1 MRVWRVAAP
10 RRLES
15 AVRRFPDNQ
24 AVADQLPDFQ
34 NDTTGIRRSAR
45 RSRCRHARQPI
56 IREPRAVAAALLAI
70 TCCLGCDSGH
80 TLRRDDSARSAS
92 GEALAATAKGAR
104 QEVPYTT
111 RPLDVFGKVTGV
123 VEIDGAPPPDT
134 VIQPPPELAPVCFAF
149 TQRRIDRS
157 GSRVAGVVVW
167 IEGLRSGKP
176 LPVERRF
183 EIANDRCLL
192 VPEVQPALAGG
203 TLNVQNLDATD
214 HRTRIT
220 RLDGGEVLAT
230 IRESEEGQVVP
241 NEHVLSRPG
250 VLHLTCDVHPWTQA
264 WIAVFD
270 HPYYGLT
277 GRDGAFALDSI
288 PPGRYA
294 IRAWH
299 PRLGAMADSLT
310 IQAGQTV
317 TLALR
322 AKAAP

>member
-1 MRVWRVAAP
+1 
-10 RRLES
+10 L
-15 AVRRFPDNQ
+15 
-24 AVADQLPDFQ
+24 LDFQ
-34 NDTTGIRRSAR
+34 NDTIGARQPAR
-45 RSRCRHARQPI
+45 RSRWRHVRQPV
-56 IREPRAVAAALLAI
+56 IREPGVVAVVLLAI
-70 TCCLGCDSGH
+70 ACCLGCDSGH
-80 TLRRDDSARSAS
+80 TARRDDSARSAS
-92 GEALAATAKGAR
+92 GEALAGTAAAAR
-104 QEVPYTT
+104 QAVPYTA
-111 RPLDVFGKVTGV
+111 RPLDTFGNLTGV
-123 VEIDGAPPPDT
+123 VEIGGPPPPDT
-134 VIQPPPELAPVCFAF
+134 VIQPPAELAPVCGAF
-149 TQRRIDRS
+149 TRRGIDRS

-167 IEGLRSGKP
+167 IDGLRSGKP
-176 LPVERRF
+176 LPIERRF
-183 EIANDRCLL
+183 EVANDRCLL
-192 VPEVQPALAGG
+192 VPEVQPAVAGG

-220 RLDGGEVLAT
+220 RLDGGDVLAT

-250 VLHLTCDVHPWTQA
+250 VLHLTCDLHPWTHA

-277 GRDGAFALDSI
+277 GRDGAFALDSV

-317 TLALR
+317 TLVLR
-322 AKAAP
+322 AKAPPP